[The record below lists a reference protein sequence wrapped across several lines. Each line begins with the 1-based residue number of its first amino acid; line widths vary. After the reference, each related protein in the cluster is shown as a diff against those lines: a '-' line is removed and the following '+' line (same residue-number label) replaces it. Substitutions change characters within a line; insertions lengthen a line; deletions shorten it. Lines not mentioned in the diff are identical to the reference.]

1 MAGENFSLLDTRV
14 GDRVLDAEAVA
25 AILDADP
32 SVGVLVTDQA
42 QTFTGVKTF
51 SSAPVMSGASIEAE
65 TIPASALE
73 NGANVAALLDAGLGA
88 SAAYAKTTSGAQTL
102 LAANGSGAG
111 DRTVLITVVVTE
123 VFADGDDAQTVFII
137 GQTGTTNK
145 FMANTVLVDA
155 AAGAV
160 FTFAGTLTEAAALLV
175 TGTAAAG
182 TGTGAISVTV
192 LALPAAS

>member
-14 GDRVLDAEAVA
+14 GDRVLNADAIA
-25 AILDADP
+25 AIMAADP
-32 SVGVLVTDQA
+32 TAGQLVTDQA
-42 QTFTGVKTF
+42 QTFAGVKTL

-73 NGANVAALLDAGLGA
+73 NGAGVAALLGAGLGN
-88 SAAYAKTTSGAQTL
+88 SANFAKTASGAQTI
-102 LAANGSGAG
+102 LAANGSGDG

-123 VFADGDDAQTVFII
+123 VFADGDNAQTVFII

-155 AAGAV
+155 ADGAV
-160 FTFAGTLTEAAALLV
+160 FTFAGTLTEQAALLV
-175 TGTAAAG
+175 TCTPAAG